1 MAETALLECQNQVKE
16 QLVSNS
22 MFFCLVTKE
31 YLNDCPIKC
40 PYFVQGTPI
49 AMDLIYENNY
59 EMECPHFQMVAKIN
73 SQDEQW
79 FVCGKTGEKP
89 DPKNCQKEMIKLQS
103 SHYCMKSN

>member
-1 MAETALLECQNQVKE
+1 MAETATRECQNQVKD
-16 QLVSNS
+16 QLASNS

-49 AMDLIYENNY
+49 PMDRIYENNY
-59 EMECPHFQMVAKIN
+59 EMECPHLQLVAKIA

-79 FVCGKTGEKP
+79 FVCGKTGEEP
-89 DPKNCQKEMIKLQS
+89 NPKNCL
-103 SHYCMKSN
+103 

>member
-1 MAETALLECQNQVKE
+1 MVETALLECQNQVKE
-16 QLVSNS
+16 QLVRNS

-59 EMECPHFQMVAKIN
+59 EIECPHFHLIAKIN

-89 DPKNCQKEMIKLQS
+89 EPSQCS
-103 SHYCMKSN
+103 SEIYKRNDDG